1 MSLSPASTLHSWLKE
16 GLYAAIRGSVPKGK
30 DWFGV
35 FSPCILIAL
44 PVHLALFAEGAIV
57 IKKRIS
63 KTPTKPE
70 QTNQQI

>member
-1 MSLSPASTLHSWLKE
+1 MQLSEALFPRA
-16 GLYAAIRGSVPKGK
+16 RVGSG
-30 DWFGV
+30 F

-44 PVHLALFAEGAIV
+44 PVHLALFAEGSIV
-57 IKKRIS
+57 IKMRIS